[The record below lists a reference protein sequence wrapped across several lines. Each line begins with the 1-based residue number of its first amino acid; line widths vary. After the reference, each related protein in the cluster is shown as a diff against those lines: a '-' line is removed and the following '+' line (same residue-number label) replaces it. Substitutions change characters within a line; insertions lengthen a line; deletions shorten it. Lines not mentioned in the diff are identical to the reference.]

1 MLELILESILFI
13 VSIFLFRKMGSCKIK
28 HDTDGHLIYRCVR
41 LLSGGFL
48 VFIFFMGI
56 SIMDSNLMAFIVSF
70 ICALMIYIAYLY
82 ILKGGLEL

>member
-13 VSIFLFRKMGSCKIK
+13 VSIFLFRRMVSCKIK
-28 HDTDGHLIYRCVR
+28 HDTDRHLIYRCVR
-41 LLSGGFL
+41 FLSGGFF
-48 VFIFFMGI
+48 VFMFFMGI
-56 SIMDSNLMAFIVSF
+56 SIMDSSLMAFIVSF